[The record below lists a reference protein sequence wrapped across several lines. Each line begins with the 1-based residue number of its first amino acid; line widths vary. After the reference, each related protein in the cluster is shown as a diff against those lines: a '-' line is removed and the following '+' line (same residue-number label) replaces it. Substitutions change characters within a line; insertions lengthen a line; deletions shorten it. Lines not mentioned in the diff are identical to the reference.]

1 MTCIEIDLED
11 YKDEVKYT
19 FCDNNNCLA
28 NSCSRSFKNRFK
40 TYIDELEK
48 ELTIYSTG
56 CKRTPITILK
66 DLAEMYADLN

>member
-28 NSCSRSFKNRFK
+28 NSCPQSFKQRFK
-40 TYIDELEK
+40 AYINELEK

-56 CKRTPITILK
+56 CNRTPETILN
-66 DLAEMYADLN
+66 DLRSMYAELR